1 MNLQS
6 LVQYILA
13 PLFVGLVIALVNHW
27 LDDHDP

>member
-1 MNLQS
+1 MHP

-13 PLFVGLVIALVNHW
+13 PILVGVIVAVVNHW

>member
-13 PLFVGLVIALVNHW
+13 PIFVGLVIALVNHW

>member
-1 MNLQS
+1 MHP

-13 PLFVGLVIALVNHW
+13 PIFVGVVIAVVNHW

>member
-1 MNLQS
+1 MQS

-13 PLFVGLVIALVNHW
+13 PIFVGLVIALVNHW

>member
-1 MNLQS
+1 MHLQS

-13 PLFVGLVIALVNHW
+13 PIFVGLVIALVNHW

>member
-1 MNLQS
+1 MQS

>member
-1 MNLQS
+1 MRS

-13 PLFVGLVIALVNHW
+13 PLFVGLVIALFNHW